1 MAGEAEEK
9 SYIPDLFRRGAV
21 LELEHDDVE
30 YTHFA
35 ILMRFDKWARRMMS
49 GMEEGSLECPEEH

>member
-1 MAGEAEEK
+1 MLGREAEEK

-35 ILMRFDKWARRMMS
+35 ILMRFD
-49 GMEEGSLECPEEH
+49 